1 LGADLLGVEV
11 EPYRAGEAVVVAVPG
26 ETAGV
31 DLVLTGGDL
40 TRAVVQSVPLVT
52 GLADALG

>member
-11 EPYRAGEAVVVAVPG
+11 EPDRTGKAVVVAVPG